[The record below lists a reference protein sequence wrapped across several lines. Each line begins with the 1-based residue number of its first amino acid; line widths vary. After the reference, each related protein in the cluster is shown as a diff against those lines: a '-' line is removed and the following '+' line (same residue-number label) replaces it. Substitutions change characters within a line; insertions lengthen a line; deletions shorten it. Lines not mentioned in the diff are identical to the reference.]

1 MGIGFHHEI
10 RFDLP
15 VSYYMSSSKSSPSFS
30 YDLDFGF
37 TSLNRILNKTFTITN
52 LSFNSTYK
60 FEICS
65 NCAVMF
71 VPSVG
76 HLKPMVTKT
85 IVASFC
91 TNEPLALEK
100 VNINCHVVR
109 IEYVEPSAADIS
121 WDDRQEMMV
130 WKLPSQTE
138 SGDLNDKDGSKTK
151 LVSHTEPEIIEKSEH
166 DFIKLFITGKA
177 DYAMYITTMK
187 EIVFPNTFLNEQ
199 STVEFE
205 VINDGT
211 VPLQITWAIKD
222 FEEDDVQRPFTPK
235 TESLRSHDC
244 SLRSTC
250 SSTSLSSLFS
260 STTPTGHPASTFPEM
275 HVQKKNPFRVI
286 PESDTIPVHSG
297 RRFQVTFAPIE
308 ASLYTLQLI
317 SNIPSLSP
325 TLSEIEVAL
334 MGKAILPEYY
344 FELEYTDYLNSR
356 PHIPNCNNED
366 IANCKIIEFLSIGVG
381 VVCTRKFNFVNPDK
395 DDTTFRLSPK
405 GENNHFTYFSCKSN
419 TGIVKGSKKCEI
431 CFTFT
436 PQELG
441 AYEEFY
447 QFHVEG
453 KNPTTFL
460 LAGQCREPHV
470 YFKTPFITIE
480 PTLLHVAKTVTVEL
494 KNDEYQECPFRIC
507 KGSLLDGNSKRVL
520 EVIPMSGNVAPR
532 SETSVKIIFNAEEP
546 GPVNFDL
553 RCTVRQI
560 KEPLHLGIS
569 ANCLTVVSKVF
580 YTDVAG
586 DLIIL
591 KADEDNYMNFK
602 NVMLKNPSTQKI
614 SIVNEGYIGFYY
626 TWHVDKSTT
635 NPFVDITIEEEK
647 GFLAGGTFN
656 DSVLTLTPQRKSAI
670 HDMKIILQISY
681 GPKYVIK
688 INAIAGKPLFK
699 FSFVNYDFGHCLVQ
713 KNKSKYYGT
722 LLTCKN
728 YDTRPLVIENLF
740 DTNANLSVNF
750 KSATIAPNSL
760 VTIPIYFH
768 PLTVG
773 KHHFAIP
780 FDVSTSKYIVNVNG
794 NAVKLNIQL
803 FDIRDKFIDIGSM
816 KVGSI
821 KKRAIQVLNKTPTEM
836 DVYFALWDHL
846 PMRKRPQEKAEMIL
860 KLPEVPEPVVKKGN
874 GKIKKYKGSEDKKK
888 GKSKEEGNTEKS
900 SKSTKKDKKKLKEDE
915 DRHSRSGSDQLFGPK
930 VNLTEPPKMDMSQ
943 YVKISPKTSIH
954 MLPDKKYEIIVE
966 FNAKQ
971 RLEEFVEKIFYEVQD
986 YALPLCVVKGSY
998 VAPEFSLDK
1007 NMLTFA
1013 NVVLGC
1019 HRDMYILLQNTGDLK
1034 GRFKW
1039 VVDRNDQFEI
1049 HPMDGVIM
1057 PKTVMKICIT
1067 YRPKVMQCQLILKS
1081 KCIINGVT
1089 HLPLT
1094 IVANSVNWPNPAE
1107 HLTFFCPVRTETS
1120 QTVTLYNNTK
1130 VTWNLKPILTGEE
1143 FIIPDEIMIPAE
1155 TNYLLHI
1162 SYVPRA
1168 MNSPHKATIFLELPE
1183 GQALLY
1189 DLTGTAQPPLI
1200 VDNITREIPCKK
1212 LHKET
1217 LKVENWLNRQQTFTV
1232 KTELISTPTIKS
1244 IYRVTGKEV
1253 IALPPNA
1260 TKKYNWNIYVVNEE
1274 PLKFR
1279 VTFTNPDT
1287 KEYLCYEI
1295 SLKLLPSGPLDAI
1308 YIETCLREL
1317 KKVTIKLENPIN
1329 IPVTFFNECRLPDI
1343 LYKKVVTIP
1352 PHSTHNLELCYF
1364 PIKVDNSRWNF
1375 EVKSDELGMFI
1386 YSLNVKANPPL
1397 VEKVVRF
1404 ETELGEKSFASVS
1417 LRNNFM
1423 VPVELNGKFENPA
1436 FLLESSTATLPG
1448 EEGRY
1453 VFCFEP
1459 FELGITKCKAV
1470 LSSPMTGDFI
1480 YPLTGEC
1487 TPPKPKGP
1495 YTIRSGGMI
1504 AVNFTNPFLETKE
1517 FHFTCDNKDFLLR
1530 NNEEEI
1536 RGRKS
1541 TNIIVTFVS
1550 SRLEHTSLAC
1560 PSTAKMTVKC
1570 LDPELHHITWLY
1582 YLQGDNE

>member
-1 MGIGFHHEI
+1 MPGFVILPSTGTVKPDETEKIEVQCTPLEAIAYEDAIVMHISEPRKCDINGRHLNLHAKGSEPHLDFKDIDKVFREQYIVETVDDFIQGIGACCAYIKSESVLYFKNACVRKTSSARIYLKNIGDVIANVVLKVDNKQNYMVSPRECIIEAYNTETVTIAFTPDSINVIEGKLEISYNATANSKYVLKLMGESCIPRVVLLEPTSKDHENQSLILFPPTFLGEQNEHNVSIKNVGPIGARVILELCGNTEEVLSLQVAEDTRQYLNIADFPAFVDVKYSTLVNLPPSKIGNFRVFFKPTSDKKITALLKIHTVDNIFEIIKIELMGIGFHHEI

-1120 QTVTLYNNTK
+1120 QTVTLYNK
-1130 VTWNLKPILTGEE
+1130 
-1143 FIIPDEIMIPAE
+1143 
-1155 TNYLLHI
+1155 
-1162 SYVPRA
+1162 
-1168 MNSPHKATIFLELPE
+1168 
-1183 GQALLY
+1183 
-1189 DLTGTAQPPLI
+1189 
-1200 VDNITREIPCKK
+1200 
-1212 LHKET
+1212 
-1217 LKVENWLNRQQTFTV
+1217 
-1232 KTELISTPTIKS
+1232 
-1244 IYRVTGKEV
+1244 
-1253 IALPPNA
+1253 
-1260 TKKYNWNIYVVNEE
+1260 
-1274 PLKFR
+1274 
-1279 VTFTNPDT
+1279 
-1287 KEYLCYEI
+1287 
-1295 SLKLLPSGPLDAI
+1295 
-1308 YIETCLREL
+1308 
-1317 KKVTIKLENPIN
+1317 
-1329 IPVTFFNECRLPDI
+1329 
-1343 LYKKVVTIP
+1343 
-1352 PHSTHNLELCYF
+1352 
-1364 PIKVDNSRWNF
+1364 
-1375 EVKSDELGMFI
+1375 
-1386 YSLNVKANPPL
+1386 
-1397 VEKVVRF
+1397 
-1404 ETELGEKSFASVS
+1404 
-1417 LRNNFM
+1417 
-1423 VPVELNGKFENPA
+1423 
-1436 FLLESSTATLPG
+1436 
-1448 EEGRY
+1448 
-1453 VFCFEP
+1453 
-1459 FELGITKCKAV
+1459 
-1470 LSSPMTGDFI
+1470 
-1480 YPLTGEC
+1480 
-1487 TPPKPKGP
+1487 
-1495 YTIRSGGMI
+1495 
-1504 AVNFTNPFLETKE
+1504 
-1517 FHFTCDNKDFLLR
+1517 
-1530 NNEEEI
+1530 
-1536 RGRKS
+1536 RK
-1541 TNIIVTFVS
+1541 
-1550 SRLEHTSLAC
+1550 
-1560 PSTAKMTVKC
+1560 
-1570 LDPELHHITWLY
+1570 
-1582 YLQGDNE
+1582 